1 MSSLIIARSIRR
13 AIEEGTEE
21 ALRNP
26 SPQPENPKV
35 QKSVMTICS
44 FIFFLLALF
53 IAVVGLFTGLLPIT
67 LFAISVGIGSV
78 TMAVLSLR
86 DL

>member
-1 MSSLIIARSIRR
+1 
-13 AIEEGTEE
+13 
-21 ALRNP
+21 
-26 SPQPENPKV
+26 
-35 QKSVMTICS
+35 MTICS